1 MTDYGSSDND
11 NVRSSHTLGSLF
23 FKAFMVLSVRHI
35 AERPRAHLVWPR
47 LGSLAEMLGSRVCDV
62 QRVLQVNPSSSLS
75 WRRSAWF

>member
-1 MTDYGSSDND
+1 MTNYGSSDND

-35 AERPRAHLVWPR
+35 AERPIAHLVWPR
-47 LGSLAEMLGSRVCDV
+47 LGSRRVCDL